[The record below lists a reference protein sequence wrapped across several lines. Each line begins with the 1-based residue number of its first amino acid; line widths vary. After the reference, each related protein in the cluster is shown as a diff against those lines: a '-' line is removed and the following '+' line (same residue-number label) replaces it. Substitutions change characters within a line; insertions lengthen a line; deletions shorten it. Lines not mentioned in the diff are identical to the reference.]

1 MVKLSKRIKKLQAE
15 VEDRE
20 YRALEGIELLNRT
33 ANVKFVE
40 TVEAHIS
47 LAIDPK
53 YADQQLR
60 TTVTL
65 PKGTGK
71 DVRIAVLTKGDLIQ
85 QALDAGADIAGYD
98 DLIATIND
106 GIFDFDCLLA
116 TPDVMPSIA
125 KLGRVLG
132 PKGLMPSPKAGTV
145 TTNLVDAIQ
154 EFKAGKLEY
163 RADKNGNVHIPFGN
177 VKFSSSDLLEN
188 LTAVQ
193 ESIDKNRPSGAK
205 GRYWRSFYICTT
217 MGPSVKVNISDFR
230 EKVFE

>member
-1 MVKLSKRIKKLQAE
+1 MAKLSKRIRKLQSE

-20 YRALEGIELLNRT
+20 YRALEGLNLLNRT
-33 ANVKFVE
+33 GSTKFIE

-60 TTVTL
+60 TTVSL

-71 DVRIAVLTKGDLIQ
+71 NVRVAVLTKGDLIQ

-98 DLIATIND
+98 DLIESIN
-106 GIFDFDCLLA
+106 GGVFEFDCLLA

-145 TTNLVDAIQ
+145 TTNLTEAVQ
-154 EFKAGKLEY
+154 EFKGGKLEY

-177 VKFSSSDLLEN
+177 VKFSTEDLLEN

-205 GRYWRSFYICTT
+205 GKYWRSFYICTT
-217 MGPSVKVNISDFR
+217 MGPSIKVNIPDFR
-230 EKVFE
+230 DKVFE